1 MTKWL
6 QLEEC
11 SQSDPTHP
19 LEESNGKGLCK
30 LGIVP
35 QSVFRILFSPQQT
48 LYTKGLREL
57 LLQQQK
63 L

>member
-35 QSVFRILFSPQQT
+35 QSVFRILLSPQQT